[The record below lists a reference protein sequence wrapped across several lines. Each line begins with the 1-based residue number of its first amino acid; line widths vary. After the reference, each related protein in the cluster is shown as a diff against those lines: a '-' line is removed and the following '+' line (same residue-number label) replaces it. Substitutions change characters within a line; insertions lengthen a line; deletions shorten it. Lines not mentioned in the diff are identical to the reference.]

1 MSEVFTTIME
11 VIMKKKG
18 LIIALGAAASAITIA
33 GCGGGGDAG
42 STATTTAETTAEST
56 TTTTT
61 TATTTAA
68 ETQATTEEKT
78 TEATESVTTETATGS
93 STEADTGKDYSLTV
107 KKAAEGFESAGGLS
121 YSSPSAEYTYSVLN
135 DVSNHEVESRL
146 DSEAA
151 SLSDVDM
158 GRIGDILYTSGKT
171 DFGYNVTAY
180 RYIGAGKTVNAY
192 AGIQYLS
199 EEAVDPS
206 AVTALLSDEYISY

>member
-1 MSEVFTTIME
+1 
-11 VIMKKKG
+11 MKKKG
-18 LIIALGAAASAITIA
+18 LIIALGAAAASAITIA
-33 GCGGGGDAG
+33 GCGGGGNAG
-42 STATTTAETTAEST
+42 SAATTTAETTAEST
-56 TTTTT
+56 TTTTSAETT
-61 TATTTAA
+61 TAT
-68 ETQATTEEKT
+68 ESQGT
-78 TEATESVTTETATGS
+78 TEATTTKETESVTTETATGS
-93 STEADTGKDYSLTV
+93 STAEADTGKDYSLTV
-107 KKAAEGFESAGGLS
+107 KKAADGFESAGGLS

-199 EEAVDPS
+199 EEAVEPS
-206 AVTALLSDEYISY
+206 AVAALLSDEYISY

>member
-1 MSEVFTTIME
+1 
-11 VIMKKKG
+11 MKKKG
-18 LIIALGAAASAITIA
+18 LIIALGAAAASAITIV
-33 GCGGGGDAG
+33 GCGGGDAG
-42 STATTTAETTAEST
+42 SAATTTAETTAEST
-56 TTTTT
+56 TANMATETTTT
-61 TATTTAA
+61 ETTTTA

-93 STEADTGKDYSLTV
+93 STAEADTGKDYSLTV
-107 KKAAEGFESAGGLS
+107 KKAADGFESAGELS

-151 SLSDVDM
+151 SLSDADM

-199 EEAVDPS
+199 ESEISPADV
-206 AVTALLSDEYISY
+206 AALLSDDYISY

>member
-1 MSEVFTTIME
+1 
-11 VIMKKKG
+11 MKKKG
-18 LIIALGAAASAITIA
+18 LIIALGAAAASAITIV

-42 STATTTAETTAEST
+42 STATTTAETTAESA

-93 STEADTGKDYSLTV
+93 STAEADTGKDYSLTV
-107 KKAAEGFESAGGLS
+107 KKAADGFESAGGLS

-199 EEAVDPS
+199 EEAVEPS